1 MIMNSA
7 IKRILLPV
15 VCCFLTVSVM
25 AQTNRTV
32 KGTVVDELGEPIIG
46 ATVQVVGT
54 TTGTITDVDGN
65 YVIQAPEKSTLKGMF
80 LG

>member
-1 MIMNSA
+1 MKKA
-7 IKRILLPV
+7 VRILLAV
-15 VCCFLTVSVM
+15 ACSLLTLSVM
-25 AQTNRTV
+25 AQATRTV

-65 YVIQAPEKSTLKGMF
+65 YVIQAPEKSTLKVMF
-80 LG
+80 LGY